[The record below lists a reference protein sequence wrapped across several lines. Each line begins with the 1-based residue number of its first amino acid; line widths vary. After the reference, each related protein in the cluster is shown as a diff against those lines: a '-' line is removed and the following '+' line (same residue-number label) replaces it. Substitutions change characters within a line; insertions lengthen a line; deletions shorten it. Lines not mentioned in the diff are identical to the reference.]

1 MTGLDYAIWIATLV
15 IVALIV
21 VPVAVSYLA
30 RALSAARAIERYLAD
45 MLTAGV
51 QVAVHTSAI
60 PALDQ
65 TIETAVAI
73 KPVALAIEAK
83 TAAVA
88 GLLAERAQ
96 EVTS

>member
-1 MTGLDYAIWIATLV
+1 MTRLDYGIWIATLL

-21 VPVAVSYLA
+21 VPVAVSYLS
-30 RALSAARAIERYLAD
+30 RALIAARAIERYLAD

-51 QVAVHTSAI
+51 QVADHTGAI

-65 TIETAVAI
+65 TIQTAVAM
-73 KPVALAIEAK
+73 KPVAQAIETK

-88 GLLAERAQ
+88 LLLSQRALKGA
-96 EVTS
+96 S